1 MAPPKVGVPNRKM
14 LYGTRLRW
22 HLRVPNRIIPKQVL
36 VNKGCDLRG
45 GVNQQMMDQTDLS
58 TSCFSPF
65 DLLKAA
71 EI

>member
-1 MAPPKVGVPNRKM
+1 MYVYKSSG
-14 LYGTRLRW
+14 RLGS
-22 HLRVPNRIIPKQVL
+22 KQVL